1 VEDELEEY
9 IPSCFMAFASSL
21 LPMNRQ
27 CIQAYFAYQDR
38 EKEEKKKRE

>member
-1 VEDELEEY
+1 MEDELEEY

-27 CIQAYFAYQDR
+27 CIQAYFAHQDR